1 MTSSSNE
8 EALTAR
14 LRDLEAEN
22 QSLRSR
28 AAASESRP
36 GWRVGI
42 RTFAAVLC
50 ISLAAVLVPFGIL
63 ANWAQSELLD
73 ESRFVDTF
81 APLAEHPA
89 IQAEITSQVVKVID
103 AELDIDGLTDAVFD
117 GVIELGLPDNASA
130 ALNLLRQP
138 AADGVRSAVSSG
150 VSQVVASDVF
160 DAAWEQALRVS
171 HRAFLAAASQNPDT
185 GNALTIDSAGT
196 VAIQLAPIIE
206 SVKISLAD
214 RGFAFSAAI
223 PVVEAELSIVQS
235 DALPALAL
243 AVTLTTLLGWWLPA
257 IAAVLLVA
265 GVLVAPRRLRAVSG
279 AGVGLMIGS
288 LIMLMLFEVLSA
300 VLSTQAPTIGIG
312 AEALAVLF
320 TQVVN
325 GMRSS
330 ASAILVFGLL
340 LAVLGFSFGTSRASV
355 ALREST
361 TGLTTRLQSRLTALG
376 LRTTAV
382 GHWLFKIRMLTRVLL
397 LALVWLLLLLLPLT
411 VGWVL
416 MIAGVALLI
425 WWLLIIF
432 EVPGDRGDE
441 AATIESNGSFETH
454 S

>member
-1 MTSSSNE
+1 M
-8 EALTAR
+8 
-14 LRDLEAEN
+14 
-22 QSLRSR
+22 
-28 AAASESRP
+28 
-36 GWRVGI
+36 
-42 RTFAAVLC
+42 LC